1 MWVPVVVRPGC
12 ITLLNRYTAFTYFA
26 TCSDRR
32 IVNVCVMMQLA
43 ADGEHWW
50 VSWEKR
56 IHVADGVWEPLPRPH
71 RRCQGT
77 AAEKVCCSLPSL
89 VMVIQRWMWPA
100 FIHVLAAQQ
109 LLRLAASHQLTVL
122 LHRRVTYGGRTFA
135 VTVPSTWNSLLKS
148 LCDPSNSASVF
159 GRLLITFFFSEF

>member
-12 ITLLNRYTAFTYFA
+12 ITLLNRYTSFTYFA

-100 FIHVLAAQQ
+100 FIHVLDSTT
-109 LLRLAASHQLTVL
+109 ASSFGCQ
-122 LHRRVTYGGRTFA
+122 
-135 VTVPSTWNSLLKS
+135 PSTDS
-148 LCDPSNSASVF
+148 SATSTGYIWWSDICCHRSFDVELPAEKF
-159 GRLLITFFFSEF
+159 MWPF